1 MYRPALVGPR
11 PNRARHS
18 YLIVV
23 MRSFRLFL
31 IWGVVLLLLGACKF
45 TRNPSRQGAE
55 TAIVVT
61 PTATQLIRG
70 LMPTF
75 TPSPLPPTLVR
86 EPLSSA
92 APPSPTPLLTPEAPI
107 AVNEPSP
114 TPLPTST
121 LAPIPLPVRGGN
133 ITNALYMDTV
143 TITQI
148 DQLAAQFYP
157 AANVIPARYDIDR
170 YQINFQ
176 TLNES
181 DQIVSI
187 RAEIFFPRVSQWAA
201 FPVLVYGSGTTG
213 IGSTCAPLDEWTR
226 GRNWGNYRTHMLS
239 YAAQGYIA
247 VLPLWQGYDD
257 ENHTHPYFVAR
268 LEGYLLLDAARAAYN
283 FFATSLSPDIQAQPL
298 DAVFFSGYSQGG
310 HGAFAADQFAPWYAP
325 ELPVRGV
332 IGHATAPSVEALL
345 RERPALA
352 PYIIYAYS
360 NYYGSYVITPE
371 NVFLPQWLPTFAQDA
386 TTKCVDEVYQYYPQA
401 PAQLYRAEFLTA
413 LFNSQ
418 FDGDYAAFKQV
429 LDLNYVG
436 ASVNART
443 PALLLHGATDVV
455 VTPQTTEA
463 FMAQICGL
471 GKRVTYHLYPN
482 VDHFVTRQ
490 NGFADTINWMHEI
503 LNGGVPRSDCPLAAN
518 PNTVDPSAES
528 TNGG

>member
-1 MYRPALVGPR
+1 
-11 PNRARHS
+11 
-18 YLIVV
+18 
-23 MRSFRLFL
+23 MRQFRLFL
-31 IWGVVLLLLGACKF
+31 IFGALLLLVAACKF
-45 TRNPSRQGAE
+45 TRSPRQPGAE
-55 TAIVVT
+55 AAMVAS

-75 TPSPLPPTLVR
+75 TATPLAPTVASEPLSLST
-86 EPLSSA
+86 PLSSA
-92 APPSPTPLLTPEAPI
+92 GSLAPESSPPTPAPT
-107 AVNEPSP
+107 ATVA
-114 TPLPTST
+114 PL
-121 LAPIPLPVRGGN
+121 AMPVRGGS
-133 ITNALYMDTV
+133 ISNALYMDTV
-143 TITQI
+143 AMTQI

-157 AANVIPARYDIDR
+157 ASNLVPARYDVDR
-170 YQINFQ
+170 YQIYFQ

-181 DQIVSI
+181 DQVVSV
-187 RAEIFFPRVSQWAA
+187 RAEIFFPRVSQRAA
-201 FPVLVYGSGTTG
+201 FPLFVYGSGTTG
-213 IGSTCAPLDEWTR
+213 IGPSCAPLDEWTR

-257 ENHTHPYFVAR
+257 ENRTHPYFVAR
-268 LEGYLLLDAARAAYN
+268 LEGYLLLDAARATYN
-283 FFATSLSPDIQAQPL
+283 FFATSLSPDILAQPL

-352 PYIIYAYS
+352 PYIIYAYG
-360 NYYGSYVITPE
+360 NYYGSYVIAPE

-413 LFNSQ
+413 LFNGQ

-436 ASVNART
+436 ASINAGT
-443 PALLLHGATDVV
+443 PALLLHGATDIV
-455 VTPQTTEA
+455 VTPQTAEA
-463 FMAQICGL
+463 FVAHICGL
-471 GKRVTYHLYPN
+471 GKRVTYRLYPN

-490 NGFADTINWMHEI
+490 HGFVDTINWMHEI
-503 LNGGVPRSDCPLAAN
+503 LNGGVPPSDCPLATN
-518 PNTVDPSAES
+518 PTTVDPNARS